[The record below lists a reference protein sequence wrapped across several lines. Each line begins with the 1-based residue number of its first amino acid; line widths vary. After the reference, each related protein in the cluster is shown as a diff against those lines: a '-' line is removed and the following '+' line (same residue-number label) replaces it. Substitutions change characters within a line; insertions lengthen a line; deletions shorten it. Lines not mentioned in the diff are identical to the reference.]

1 MSLTQHSLSDLN
13 SFGLDA
19 SCREFYRFS
28 CEAKLSDWLRNR
40 NLSDDE
46 LLVLG
51 GGSNLLLLGHIDKVF
66 IQPAIA
72 GICYQEKGDD
82 VLVTAGAGV
91 NWHDLVL
98 DSLQQGY
105 AGLENLA
112 LIPGTVGAAPI
123 QNIGAYG
130 VELKDRFVSLEAIRR
145 NDGKKVTFSKEQCQF
160 GYRNSV
166 FKTTYKNQFVITKVT
181 LSLCSKNA
189 AQHLNIDYGAIGDQL
204 AESGYG
210 EINSGKKITPK
221 AVAEAVIAI
230 RQSKLPDP
238 SELGNAGSFFKNPV
252 VTKEQYQI
260 IKKEHPNL
268 VAYELA
274 HGDYKL
280 AAGWLIDQAGL
291 KGFREGD
298 AGVHKQQA
306 LVLVNYGNATGLDIL
321 ALARKVQSVIFDKF
335 HVALE
340 PEVWIVGDQGTG
352 K

>member
-1 MSLTQHSLSDLN
+1 MATTNLKQFN

-19 SCREFYRFS
+19 SCREFHRFT
-28 CEAKLSDWLRNR
+28 CATKLGHWLRDN
-40 NLSDDE
+40 SFSGEE

-66 IQPAIA
+66 IQPAID
-72 GICYQEKGDD
+72 GICYQEKGDE

-91 NWHDLVL
+91 SWHDLVL
-98 DSLQQGY
+98 DSLDEGY
-105 AGLENLA
+105 SGLENLA

-145 NDGKKVTFSKEQCQF
+145 SDGKKVTFSKEQCQF

-166 FKTTYKNQFVITKVT
+166 FKTTHKNQFVITKIT
-181 LSLCSKNA
+181 LSLFSKSA
-189 AQHLNIDYGAIGDQL
+189 VQDLNIGYGAIRDKL
-204 AESGYG
+204 AENDYG
-210 EINSGKKITPK
+210 GTGSNKKITPK
-221 AVAEAVIAI
+221 AVAESVMAI

-252 VTKEQYQI
+252 ISKEQYQE
-260 IKKEHPNL
+260 IKKAHPNL
-268 VAYELA
+268 VVYELP

-321 ALARKVQSVIFDKF
+321 ALARKVQSVILKKF
-335 HVALE
+335 KVVLE
-340 PEVWIVGDQGTG
+340 PEVWIIGDQGTSQ
-352 K
+352 